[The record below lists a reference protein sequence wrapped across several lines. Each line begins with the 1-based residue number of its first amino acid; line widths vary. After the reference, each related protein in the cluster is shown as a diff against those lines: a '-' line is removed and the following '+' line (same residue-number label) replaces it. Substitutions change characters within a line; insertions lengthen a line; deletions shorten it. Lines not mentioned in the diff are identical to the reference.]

1 MKTVTFT
8 NIDATPTQTTVEVS
22 EASIPHI
29 LAWYNAYY
37 AGDTYSMTVDGNLV
51 PTLDGEILV

>member
-8 NIDATPTQTTVEVS
+8 NVDAVPLETTVEVS

-29 LAWYNAYY
+29 LAWYNAYHG
-37 AGDTYSMTVDGNLV
+37 GDTYAMTVDGELV
-51 PTLDGEILV
+51 PTFDGEIL